1 MPLVYTRNRNA
12 SSLLRGNDWPVVPLV
27 LAARS
32 GRPCQSFVSAVLS
45 AGGSS
50 LMRFALFSEVA
61 WSHQMCSKQAK
72 NEINSYAWDL
82 TRMDS

>member
-1 MPLVYTRNRNA
+1 
-12 SSLLRGNDWPVVPLV
+12 
-27 LAARS
+27 
-32 GRPCQSFVSAVLS
+32 
-45 AGGSS
+45 
-50 LMRFALFSEVA
+50 MRFALFSEVA